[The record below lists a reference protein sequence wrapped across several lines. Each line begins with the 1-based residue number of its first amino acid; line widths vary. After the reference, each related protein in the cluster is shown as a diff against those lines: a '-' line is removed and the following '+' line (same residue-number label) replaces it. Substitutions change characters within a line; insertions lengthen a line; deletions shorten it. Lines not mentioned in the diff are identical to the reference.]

1 MARTESEHANVALV
15 EKFWAALAARDFAA
29 VGAFMSPRGHYID
42 VPLIGTEDGAFG
54 PAETEARLRLGLAPL
69 AGYDLH
75 DGIIVADG
83 DLVVTEHSETWTW
96 EPGVSARLPF
106 TSVMEVRDGAVDRWW
121 DYLDLATLM
130 NAAPGWWL
138 EHVADGYK

>member
-54 PAETEARLRLGLAPL
+54 PAETEARLASDWRPWPATTCTTGSSWRT
-69 AGYDLH
+69 G
-75 DGIIVADG
+75 
-83 DLVVTEHSETWTW
+83 
-96 EPGVSARLPF
+96 
-106 TSVMEVRDGAVDRWW
+106 TSS
-121 DYLDLATLM
+121 
-130 NAAPGWWL
+130 
-138 EHVADGYK
+138 